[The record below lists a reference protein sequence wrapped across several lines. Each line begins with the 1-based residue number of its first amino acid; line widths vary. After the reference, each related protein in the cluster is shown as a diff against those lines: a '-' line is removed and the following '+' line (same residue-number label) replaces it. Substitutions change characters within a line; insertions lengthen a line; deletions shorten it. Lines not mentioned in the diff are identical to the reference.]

1 MKKIRKATALK
12 YEQGYEAPIITAQ
25 GVGYVAEKIVEKAD
39 ENDVPIVYNK
49 EMADLLTNVDV
60 GDSIPE
66 ELYSAVAEIMAY
78 IMEVDRD
85 AKGR

>member
-1 MKKIRKATALK
+1 MKKIRKAAALK
-12 YEQGYEAPIITAQ
+12 YEQGYESPIVAAQ

-66 ELYSAVAEIMAY
+66 ELYAAVAEIMAH
-78 IMEVDRD
+78 IMEIDRD